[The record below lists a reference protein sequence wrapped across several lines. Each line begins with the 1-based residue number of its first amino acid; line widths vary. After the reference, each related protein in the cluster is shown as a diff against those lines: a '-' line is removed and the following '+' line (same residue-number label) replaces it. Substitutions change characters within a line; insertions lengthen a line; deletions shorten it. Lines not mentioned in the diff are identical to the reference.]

1 VSRWSLP
8 LGRLLGVPI
17 RIHVLLGAALAAA
30 LAGGQGPLALLAFVA
45 VTAHELGHVIAARGL
60 GLNVDRVELWPFGG
74 WSVVTG
80 LESRDPPTRA
90 VVAMAGPLASL
101 LLAWVTW
108 ITRQMWAT
116 NPKLAAD
123 FIDVNLALA
132 LFNLLPAGPLDGG
145 RLWAAFRARRVGY
158 RRAMEE
164 VRRVGL
170 WLAASVGG
178 VALVAAA
185 FGALRVD
192 LFAVAAFLA
201 WAAGR
206 RDESGYW
213 PLRDLAV
220 REAAFAR
227 QPIWVVEDF
236 AVREDAPI
244 GAVVQEIRPRRLH
257 RVAVLSREQ
266 TLLGMIWERDLFRG
280 LAERGPQVPVRELLR
295 PPN

>member
-1 VSRWSLP
+1 MSRWSLP
-8 LGRLLGVPI
+8 LGRLFGVPF
-17 RIHVLLGAALAAA
+17 RVHVLLGAALAAA
-30 LAGGQGPLALLAFVA
+30 VATGQGLLALLGFLA

-60 GLNVDRVELWPFGG
+60 GLGVDRVELWPFGG
-74 WSVVTG
+74 WSVLTG
-80 LESRDPPTRA
+80 LESRDPATRA
-90 VVAMAGPLASL
+90 VVAMAGPMASL
-101 LLAWVTW
+101 LLAWVTFAARRTW
-108 ITRQMWAT
+108 PTDT
-116 NPKLAAD
+116 VLAAY
-123 FIDVNLALA
+123 FVDVNLGLA

-158 RRAMEE
+158 RRAVEE
-164 VRRVGL
+164 VRQAGF
-170 WLAASVGG
+170 WLAAVVGG
-178 VALVAAA
+178 AALALAA
-185 FGALRVD
+185 FGAIRAD

-206 RDESGYW
+206 GEVAAYW

-227 QPIWVVEDF
+227 QSIWVVEDF
-236 AVREDAPI
+236 AVREDAPV
-244 GAVVQEIRPRRLH
+244 GAVVQEMRPRRLH

-280 LAERGPQVPVRELLR
+280 LAERGPQTPVRELLR